1 LNRADHLLSE
11 EQWITEAERNYYKAF
26 FEEDSEEGEKTI
38 RQRTTCGRPL
48 GGDEFIC
55 FLECKYGQKLKVS
68 KKGRPKKGT
77 AGK

>member
-1 LNRADHLLSE
+1 MVSKCNRVKRDRSIYLSLE
-11 EQWITEAERNYYKAF
+11 VNRSVPNFLK
-26 FEEDSEEGEKTI
+26 
-38 RQRTTCGRPL
+38 RTTCGRPL